1 MLEEQRR
8 AVMAGVMSGPSKSG
22 ELSFFQKVPEKIKM
36 LEINLSFLQVHSL
49 LCSLLALLVHSYK
62 YLQKSTFPSSKV
74 HSLLALLVQKCKST
88 DSCSFSSRTRRRETQ
103 KCNGVSFVF
112 VSLLALLVKY
122 KY

>member
-62 YLQKSTFPSSKV
+62 YLQKSTFPSSRYTV
-74 HSLLALLVQKCKST
+74 YLLYWCKSANLLT
-88 DSCSFSSRTRRRETQ
+88 AAVSPVVQGGERPKSATACRSYSS
-103 KCNGVSFVF
+103 VY
-112 VSLLALLVKY
+112 LLY
-122 KY
+122 

>member
-49 LCSLLALLVHSYK
+49 LRSLPALLVH
-62 YLQKSTFPSSKV
+62 
-74 HSLLALLVQKCKST
+74 
-88 DSCSFSSRTRRRETQ
+88 
-103 KCNGVSFVF
+103 
-112 VSLLALLVKY
+112 KY
-122 KY
+122 KYWQQSRCWELTSTSSWYTVYYAVYLLYQYTRTNCCRNQSFLPLGTQFTFVTSANVQIY